1 VTRWRL
7 TRLLAFLLLLILAGC
22 VGGPPAPPKL
32 TLVPARFSELP
43 GWGED
48 RLGEALAAFNKSC
61 GELAQRDDTAA
72 VGSPPLRLTAADWR
86 DACNAAAQTSPDD
99 ASARAFFE
107 RYFAPYLVG
116 NNGETAGLFT
126 GYYEPLLHGSRE
138 RGGVDQTPILKR
150 PPDLV
155 MVELGRFR
163 PAWRGERIA
172 GRVVDGNLVPY
183 ASRAEIER
191 GALDPMHLDIL
202 WVDDPVAAFF
212 LQVQGSGRV
221 ALRDGS
227 MVRLGYDGQ
236 NGQTYVAIGRLL
248 VARGELALDAVS
260 LQSIRAWIKA
270 HPKEGAAL
278 MDENPSYVFFREMNG
293 DGPIGAEGVV
303 LTPGRSLAVDRNFIP
318 LGAPLFL
325 ATSDH
330 DAALRRLVVAQDT
343 GGAIGGP
350 VRGDVF
356 WGFGEEAEARA
367 GVMRARGLYYLL
379 LPKTVT
385 PPLLALAP

>member
-1 VTRWRL
+1 MLV
-7 TRLLAFLLLLILAGC
+7 ACA
-22 VGGPPAPPKL
+22 GGPPPPPKL
-32 TLVPARFSELP
+32 TLTPARFGDLP
-43 GWGED
+43 GWD
-48 RLGEALAAFNKSC
+48 DDHLGEALAAFVKSC
-61 GELAQRDDTAA
+61 GELAQREPGAA
-72 VGSPPLRLTAADWR
+72 IGPPALRLTAADWH
-86 DACNAAAQTSPDD
+86 DPCAAAAQTPADD
-99 ASARAFFE
+99 AAARAFFE
-107 RYFAPYLVG
+107 HSFAPYLVG

-126 GYYEPLLHGSRE
+126 GYYEPLLHGARA
-138 RGGVDQTPILKR
+138 RGGDDQTPILKR

-155 MVELGRFR
+155 MVELSRFR

-172 GRVVDGNLVPY
+172 GRVVDGSLVPY

-191 GALDPMHLDIL
+191 GALDPMHLEIL

-221 ALRDGS
+221 ALSDGS
-227 MVRLGYDGQ
+227 TVRLGYDGQ

-270 HPKEGAAL
+270 HPQEGAAL
-278 MDENPSYVFFREMNG
+278 MDENPSYVFFREMSG
-293 DGPIGAEGVV
+293 DSPIGAEGVA
-303 LTPGRSLAVDRNFIP
+303 LTPGRSLAVDRSFIP

-325 ATSDH
+325 VAADK
-330 DAALRRLVVAQDT
+330 DAALRRLLIAQDI
-343 GGAIGGP
+343 GGAISGP

-379 LPKTVT
+379 LPKTVAAPLIALT
-385 PPLLALAP
+385 P